1 MWILMKSWLNV
12 SEMNSLLK
20 TQPAVM
26 KNVHRKFKKNESQ
39 SDKICLIRRNSS
51 MTVIW
56 KQKRSRRQIKDQT
69 KWNECELDDKEL
81 MHPVMC
87 THAITI
93 GVFGFRCWLA
103 WGEIYTS
110 LHIKPSKIC
119 IDLKYLIFSSSCR
132 ASGHLSSIDNHS
144 ESHRAFIHQHSPPQL
159 RTSGLWVAKE
169 ALFWFVLPE
178 W

>member
-1 MWILMKSWLNV
+1 MGIANSTKMKDT
-12 SEMNSLLK
+12 E
-20 TQPAVM
+20 
-26 KNVHRKFKKNESQ
+26 
-39 SDKICLIRRNSS
+39 SDKICLIRRNPS

-93 GVFGFRCWLA
+93 QWWFRLQVLTCVRWN
-103 WGEIYTS
+103 I
-110 LHIKPSKIC
+110 HIKPSKIC

-132 ASGHLSSIDNHS
+132 ASGHLSSVDNHS